1 MASSISLASPILLLI
16 LFHLLLETNHTCF
29 ASNPTGTKPNS
40 LRLTLTWAALSKNL
54 PKDQYA
60 PSSRSK
66 VKGAIHRPSVKSP
79 VKVSGDVYVT
89 TLSIGTPPVT
99 FSAIMDT
106 GSDLIWTK
114 CQSSPRFYD
123 SSKSKSFSEASCDGL
138 PNGVCEQSYADRSSL
153 KVSMGREMFTI
164 GDVKNNLTFGC
175 GTPNDETSFKNYDG
189 IVGMGRGKLSLVSQ
203 LNVGVFSYC
212 MASRY
217 HKSDQSILLM
227 EDEAK
232 TAIANKMIQTTPFLP
247 QGKSSNY
254 YISLEGISVGE
265 TKLPI
270 SKSDFEII
278 DGKGGMIIDSGTTF
292 TYLDKGIIDMIEN
305 EFLNQT
311 KLKKVHVK
319 NDKTLY
325 NKLTRCF
332 DPSYDVKIIPNLVFH
347 FSGANWDVPRENYIY
362 EKKRQACLA
371 FMDNDNTDAQKV
383 SIFGNMQQQNTM
395 VLYDL
400 NKNSLS
406 FIPAKC
412 SQL

>member
-16 LFHLLLETNHTCF
+16 LFHLLLETDHTCF
-29 ASNPTGTKPNS
+29 ASNPTGKKPNS

-79 VKVSGDVYVT
+79 VKASGDVYVT

-99 FSAIMDT
+99 FSAIVDT

-114 CQSSPRFYD
+114 CQSSPFYD
-123 SSKSKSFSEASCDGL
+123 SSKSKSFSELVPCGSFLDDC
-138 PNGVCEQSYADRSSL
+138 NQSYADGSSL

-164 GDVKNNLTFGC
+164 GGMDRNLTFGC
-175 GTPNDETSFKNYDG
+175 GTPNDKTSFKNYGG

-203 LNVGVFSYC
+203 LNISVFSYC

-217 HKSDQSILLM
+217 HKSDQSILLI

-232 TAIANKMIQTTPFLP
+232 TAIANKMIQTTPLLP
-247 QGKSSNY
+247 QGNPSNY

-265 TKLPI
+265 TKLAV
-270 SKSDFEII
+270 SKSDFEIVN
-278 DGKGGMIIDSGTTF
+278 GKGGMIIDSGTTF

-305 EFLNQT
+305 EFMKQT
-311 KLKKVHVK
+311 KLKKLHV
-319 NDKTLY
+319 DVGDTLY
-325 NKLTRCF
+325 NNLTRCF
-332 DPSYDVKIIPNLVFH
+332 DPSYDVKIIPKLVFH

-362 EKKRQACLA
+362 TKKGQACLA
-371 FMDNDNTDAQKV
+371 FMDNDNNDAQKV

-400 NKNSLS
+400 HKNSLS

-412 SQL
+412 NQL